1 MEKVKLKTNILK
13 REIINI
19 FKKFGLSNN
28 HSIISANALINSEL
42 VGAYG
47 HGLSRLKMYCDRI
60 NKKLINPSPKI
71 KIKKISQSISQIDA
85 DNSIG
90 FVAADIAIKEAIKN
104 AKKTGIGLVGIKK
117 SGHYGM
123 SGYYAEQAVK
133 KNLIV
138 FCFTNAPPAIAPYG
152 ARKSLF
158 GTNPVCFGTPTSSK
172 VPFILDTSVSMI
184 NRGVIRVAARLGK
197 KIPAGVALDKNGN
210 LTTDAKKA
218 LKGVQL
224 PIAGFRGSG
233 KVTDY
238 APNLSKYRNDDD
250 LETKT
255 LDRTL
260 TVAVLIASLL
270 TIMIPLYYLGEQDRQ
285 EGFVEEFDEVSVE
298 RGEHLYEEFGCG
310 NCHGVDGSG
319 GAASY
324 VEKRSGINVTWTAPA
339 INNVFY
345 RYDDEEVRYW
355 LIYGR
360 ANSPMPAWG
369 LEGGGPMNDGQLDDL
384 IEYMHH
390 FQISQSEELQTIEM
404 NINSSLSRLDTS
416 ELLVENEIA
425 RQKEL
430 IQSVKDAPGKLPV
443 VQKAVEDVSAL
454 LSKEGGIDTDEDG
467 LSDSTETELSAYSS
481 TVSEVLGTS
490 ILNLDPDNEESIPG
504 RKDKSVASG
513 YLSQLESELINITI
527 VAEGYDKFIKEA
539 ETGLAFLEKALEE
552 KLWEVS
558 FDEIADSTFDGD
570 LEKAKRA
577 VGLFNAY
584 CARCHTAGYSA
595 GVAYTKE
602 IASGGLGP
610 ALRAGRAN
618 IQFKQR
624 EDLIDFIVKGS
635 VNGKAYGVNGV
646 GGGKMPGFGAVLPQ
660 SDIELII
667 DYLRGMTP
675 DA

>member
-1 MEKVKLKTNILK
+1 
-13 REIINI
+13 
-19 FKKFGLSNN
+19 
-28 HSIISANALINSEL
+28 
-42 VGAYG
+42 
-47 HGLSRLKMYCDRI
+47 
-60 NKKLINPSPKI
+60 
-71 KIKKISQSISQIDA
+71 
-85 DNSIG
+85 
-90 FVAADIAIKEAIKN
+90 
-104 AKKTGIGLVGIKK
+104 
-117 SGHYGM
+117 
-123 SGYYAEQAVK
+123 
-133 KNLIV
+133 
-138 FCFTNAPPAIAPYG
+138 
-152 ARKSLF
+152 
-158 GTNPVCFGTPTSSK
+158 
-172 VPFILDTSVSMI
+172 
-184 NRGVIRVAARLGK
+184 
-197 KIPAGVALDKNGN
+197 
-210 LTTDAKKA
+210 
-218 LKGVQL
+218 
-224 PIAGFRGSG
+224 
-233 KVTDY
+233 
-238 APNLSKYRNDDD
+238 
-250 LETKT
+250 
-255 LDRTL
+255 
-260 TVAVLIASLL
+260 
-270 TIMIPLYYLGEQDRQ
+270 MIPLYYLGEQERQ

-390 FQISQSEELQTIEM
+390 FQITQESELRTIEM

-430 IQSVKDAPGKLPV
+430 IQSVEEAPSKLPIV
-443 VQKAVEDVSAL
+443 EKAVQDVTAL

-467 LSDSTETELSAYSS
+467 LSDSTETELSTYSAS
-481 TVSEVLGTS
+481 ISEALGTS
-490 ILNLDPDNEESIPG
+490 ILNLDPDNEQSIPG
-504 RKDKSVASG
+504 RKDLSVAKG
-513 YLSQLESELINITI
+513 YLSQLESELINIRI
-527 VAEGYDKFIKEA
+527 VSEGYDKFINEA
-539 ETGLAFLEKALEE
+539 ETGLAFLEKALDE

-558 FDEIADSTFDGD
+558 FDEIANSTFDGD

-646 GGGKMPGFGAVLPQ
+646 GGGKMPGFGAVLPE
-660 SDIELII
+660 SDIALII
-667 DYLRGMTP
+667 DYLRGMKP

>member
-1 MEKVKLKTNILK
+1 M
-13 REIINI
+13 
-19 FKKFGLSNN
+19 
-28 HSIISANALINSEL
+28 
-42 VGAYG
+42 
-47 HGLSRLKMYCDRI
+47 
-60 NKKLINPSPKI
+60 
-71 KIKKISQSISQIDA
+71 
-85 DNSIG
+85 
-90 FVAADIAIKEAIKN
+90 
-104 AKKTGIGLVGIKK
+104 
-117 SGHYGM
+117 
-123 SGYYAEQAVK
+123 
-133 KNLIV
+133 
-138 FCFTNAPPAIAPYG
+138 
-152 ARKSLF
+152 
-158 GTNPVCFGTPTSSK
+158 TSSLSITLIA
-172 VPFILDTSVSMI
+172 FGII
-184 NRGVIRVAARLGK
+184 AAL
-197 KIPAGVALDKNGN
+197 AFFTA
-210 LTTDAKKA
+210 
-218 LKGVQL
+218 
-224 PIAGFRGSG
+224 AGFRGSG
-233 KVTDY
+233 KVNDY
-238 APNLSKYRNDDD
+238 APNLSKYRADDD

-260 TVAVLIASLL
+260 TVAVLLASIL
-270 TIMIPLYYLGEQDRQ
+270 TIMIPLYYLGEQERQ

-390 FQISQSEELQTIEM
+390 FQITQESELRTIEM

-430 IQSVKDAPGKLPV
+430 IQSVEEAPSKLPIV
-443 VQKAVEDVSAL
+443 EKAVQDVTAL

-467 LSDSTETELSAYSS
+467 LSDSTETELSTYSAS
-481 TVSEVLGTS
+481 ISEALGTS
-490 ILNLDPDNEESIPG
+490 ILNLDPDNEQSIPG
-504 RKDKSVASG
+504 RKDLSVAKG
-513 YLSQLESELINITI
+513 YLSQLESELINIRI
-527 VAEGYDKFIKEA
+527 VSEGYDKFINEA

-570 LEKAKRA
+570 VEKAKRA

-624 EDLIDFIVKGS
+624 EDLIDCIVKGS

>member
-1 MEKVKLKTNILK
+1 M
-13 REIINI
+13 
-19 FKKFGLSNN
+19 
-28 HSIISANALINSEL
+28 
-42 VGAYG
+42 
-47 HGLSRLKMYCDRI
+47 
-60 NKKLINPSPKI
+60 
-71 KIKKISQSISQIDA
+71 
-85 DNSIG
+85 
-90 FVAADIAIKEAIKN
+90 
-104 AKKTGIGLVGIKK
+104 
-117 SGHYGM
+117 
-123 SGYYAEQAVK
+123 
-133 KNLIV
+133 
-138 FCFTNAPPAIAPYG
+138 
-152 ARKSLF
+152 
-158 GTNPVCFGTPTSSK
+158 TSSLS
-172 VPFILDTSVSMI
+172 ITLI
-184 NRGVIRVAARLGK
+184 ALGIIAAL
-197 KIPAGVALDKNGN
+197 AFFTA
-210 LTTDAKKA
+210 T
-218 LKGVQL
+218 
-224 PIAGFRGSG
+224 GFRGSG
-233 KVTDY
+233 KVSDY
-238 APNLSKYRNDDD
+238 APNLTKYRTDDD

-339 INNVFY
+339 INNVFF

-430 IQSVKDAPGKLPV
+430 IQSVKDAPEKLPV
-443 VQKAVEDVSAL
+443 VQKAVEDVSVL

-481 TVSEVLGTS
+481 SVSEVLGTS

-527 VAEGYDKFIKEA
+527 VAEGYDKFINEA

-558 FDEIADSTFDGD
+558 FEEIADSTFEGD
-570 LEKAKRA
+570 VEKAKRA

-610 ALRAGRAN
+610 ALRAGRVN

-624 EDLIDFIVKGS
+624 EDFIDFIIKGS

-667 DYLRGMTP
+667 DYLRGMEP

>member
-1 MEKVKLKTNILK
+1 M
-13 REIINI
+13 
-19 FKKFGLSNN
+19 
-28 HSIISANALINSEL
+28 
-42 VGAYG
+42 
-47 HGLSRLKMYCDRI
+47 
-60 NKKLINPSPKI
+60 
-71 KIKKISQSISQIDA
+71 
-85 DNSIG
+85 
-90 FVAADIAIKEAIKN
+90 
-104 AKKTGIGLVGIKK
+104 
-117 SGHYGM
+117 
-123 SGYYAEQAVK
+123 
-133 KNLIV
+133 
-138 FCFTNAPPAIAPYG
+138 
-152 ARKSLF
+152 
-158 GTNPVCFGTPTSSK
+158 TSSLSITLIA
-172 VPFILDTSVSMI
+172 FGII
-184 NRGVIRVAARLGK
+184 AAL
-197 KIPAGVALDKNGN
+197 AFFTA
-210 LTTDAKKA
+210 
-218 LKGVQL
+218 
-224 PIAGFRGSG
+224 AGFRGSG
-233 KVTDY
+233 KVNDY
-238 APNLSKYRNDDD
+238 APNLSKYRTDDD

-260 TVAVLIASLL
+260 TVAVLLASIL
-270 TIMIPLYYLGEQDRQ
+270 TIMIPLYYLGEQQRQ

-310 NCHGVDGSG
+310 NCHGADGSG

-369 LEGGGPMNDGQLDDL
+369 LKGGGPMNDGQLDDL

-390 FQISQSEELQTIEM
+390 FQITQESELRTIEM
-404 NINSSLSRLDTS
+404 NINSSLSRIETS

-430 IQSVKDAPGKLPV
+430 IQSVEEAPSKLPIV
-443 VQKAVEDVSAL
+443 EKAVQDVSAL

-467 LSDSTETELSAYSS
+467 LSDSTETELSTYSAS
-481 TVSEVLGTS
+481 ISEALGTS
-490 ILNLDPDNEESIPG
+490 ILNLDPDNEQSIPG
-504 RKDKSVASG
+504 RKDLSVAKG
-513 YLSQLESELINITI
+513 YLSQLESELINIRI
-527 VAEGYDKFIKEA
+527 VSEGYDKFINEA

-558 FDEIADSTFDGD
+558 FDEIANSTFDGD
-570 LEKAKRA
+570 LEKAIRA

-646 GGGKMPGFGAVLPQ
+646 GGGKMPGFGAVLPE
-660 SDIELII
+660 SDIALII
-667 DYLRGMTP
+667 DYLRGMKP

>member
-1 MEKVKLKTNILK
+1 M
-13 REIINI
+13 
-19 FKKFGLSNN
+19 
-28 HSIISANALINSEL
+28 
-42 VGAYG
+42 
-47 HGLSRLKMYCDRI
+47 
-60 NKKLINPSPKI
+60 
-71 KIKKISQSISQIDA
+71 
-85 DNSIG
+85 
-90 FVAADIAIKEAIKN
+90 
-104 AKKTGIGLVGIKK
+104 
-117 SGHYGM
+117 
-123 SGYYAEQAVK
+123 
-133 KNLIV
+133 
-138 FCFTNAPPAIAPYG
+138 
-152 ARKSLF
+152 
-158 GTNPVCFGTPTSSK
+158 TSSLS
-172 VPFILDTSVSMI
+172 ITLI
-184 NRGVIRVAARLGK
+184 ALGIIAAL
-197 KIPAGVALDKNGN
+197 AFFTAS
-210 LTTDAKKA
+210 
-218 LKGVQL
+218 
-224 PIAGFRGSG
+224 GFRGSG
-233 KVTDY
+233 KVNDY
-238 APNLSKYRNDDD
+238 APNLTKYRTDDD

-390 FQISQSEELQTIEM
+390 FQISQESELQTIEM

-430 IQSVKDAPGKLPV
+430 IQSVQEAPSKLPV
-443 VQKAVEDVSAL
+443 VEKAVEEVSVL

-467 LSDSTETELSAYSS
+467 LSDSTETELSSYSA

-490 ILNLDPDNEESIPG
+490 VLNLDPDNEQSIPG
-504 RKDKSVASG
+504 RKDLSVAKG
-513 YLSQLESELINITI
+513 YLSQLESELINIRI
-527 VAEGYDKFIKEA
+527 VSEGYDKFIKEA

-558 FDEIADSTFDGD
+558 FEEIADSTFDGD
-570 LEKAKRA
+570 IEKAKRA

-624 EDLIDFIVKGS
+624 EDLIDFIIKGS

>member
-1 MEKVKLKTNILK
+1 M
-13 REIINI
+13 
-19 FKKFGLSNN
+19 
-28 HSIISANALINSEL
+28 
-42 VGAYG
+42 
-47 HGLSRLKMYCDRI
+47 
-60 NKKLINPSPKI
+60 
-71 KIKKISQSISQIDA
+71 
-85 DNSIG
+85 
-90 FVAADIAIKEAIKN
+90 
-104 AKKTGIGLVGIKK
+104 
-117 SGHYGM
+117 
-123 SGYYAEQAVK
+123 
-133 KNLIV
+133 
-138 FCFTNAPPAIAPYG
+138 
-152 ARKSLF
+152 
-158 GTNPVCFGTPTSSK
+158 TSSLS
-172 VPFILDTSVSMI
+172 ITLI
-184 NRGVIRVAARLGK
+184 ALGIIAAL
-197 KIPAGVALDKNGN
+197 AFFTA
-210 LTTDAKKA
+210 
-218 LKGVQL
+218 
-224 PIAGFRGSG
+224 AGFRGSG
-233 KVTDY
+233 KVSDY

-324 VEKRSGINVTWTAPA
+324 VEKRSGINVTWAAPA

-345 RYDDEEVRYW
+345 RYDDDEVRYW
-355 LIYGR
+355 LIFGR

-404 NINSSLSRLDTS
+404 NINSSLSRIDTS

-467 LSDSTETELSAYSS
+467 LSDSTETELSSYSS
-481 TVSEVLGTS
+481 SVSEVLGTS

-527 VAEGYDKFIKEA
+527 VAEGYDKFINEA

-558 FDEIADSTFDGD
+558 FEEIADSTYEGD
-570 LEKAKRA
+570 IEKAKRA

-610 ALRAGRAN
+610 ALRAGRVN

-624 EDLIDFIVKGS
+624 EDFIDFIIKGS

-667 DYLRGMTP
+667 DYLRGMEP

>member
-1 MEKVKLKTNILK
+1 M
-13 REIINI
+13 
-19 FKKFGLSNN
+19 
-28 HSIISANALINSEL
+28 
-42 VGAYG
+42 
-47 HGLSRLKMYCDRI
+47 
-60 NKKLINPSPKI
+60 
-71 KIKKISQSISQIDA
+71 
-85 DNSIG
+85 
-90 FVAADIAIKEAIKN
+90 
-104 AKKTGIGLVGIKK
+104 
-117 SGHYGM
+117 
-123 SGYYAEQAVK
+123 
-133 KNLIV
+133 
-138 FCFTNAPPAIAPYG
+138 
-152 ARKSLF
+152 
-158 GTNPVCFGTPTSSK
+158 TSSLSITLIA
-172 VPFILDTSVSMI
+172 FGII
-184 NRGVIRVAARLGK
+184 AAL
-197 KIPAGVALDKNGN
+197 AFFTA
-210 LTTDAKKA
+210 
-218 LKGVQL
+218 
-224 PIAGFRGSG
+224 AGFRGSG
-233 KVTDY
+233 KVNDY
-238 APNLSKYRNDDD
+238 APNLSKYRADDD

-260 TVAVLIASLL
+260 TVAVLLASIL
-270 TIMIPLYYLGEQDRQ
+270 TIMIPLYYLGEQERQ

-390 FQISQSEELQTIEM
+390 FQITQESELRTIEM

-430 IQSVKDAPGKLPV
+430 IQSVEEAPSKLPV
-443 VQKAVEDVSAL
+443 VEKAVQDVTAL
-454 LSKEGGIDTDEDG
+454 LSKKGGIDTDEDG
-467 LSDSTETELSAYSS
+467 LSDSTETELSTYSAS
-481 TVSEVLGTS
+481 ISEALGTS
-490 ILNLDPDNEESIPG
+490 ILNLDPDNEQSIPG
-504 RKDKSVASG
+504 RKDLSVAKG
-513 YLSQLESELINITI
+513 YLSQLESELINIRI
-527 VAEGYDKFIKEA
+527 VSEGYDKFINEA
-539 ETGLAFLEKALEE
+539 ETGLAFLEKALDE

-558 FDEIADSTFDGD
+558 FDEIANSTFDGD

-646 GGGKMPGFGAVLPQ
+646 GGGKMPGFGAVLPE
-660 SDIELII
+660 SDIALII
-667 DYLRGMTP
+667 DYLRGMKP

>member
-1 MEKVKLKTNILK
+1 M
-13 REIINI
+13 
-19 FKKFGLSNN
+19 
-28 HSIISANALINSEL
+28 
-42 VGAYG
+42 
-47 HGLSRLKMYCDRI
+47 
-60 NKKLINPSPKI
+60 
-71 KIKKISQSISQIDA
+71 
-85 DNSIG
+85 
-90 FVAADIAIKEAIKN
+90 
-104 AKKTGIGLVGIKK
+104 
-117 SGHYGM
+117 
-123 SGYYAEQAVK
+123 
-133 KNLIV
+133 
-138 FCFTNAPPAIAPYG
+138 
-152 ARKSLF
+152 
-158 GTNPVCFGTPTSSK
+158 TSSLSITLIA
-172 VPFILDTSVSMI
+172 FGII
-184 NRGVIRVAARLGK
+184 AAL
-197 KIPAGVALDKNGN
+197 AFFTA
-210 LTTDAKKA
+210 
-218 LKGVQL
+218 
-224 PIAGFRGSG
+224 AGFRGSG
-233 KVTDY
+233 KVNDY
-238 APNLSKYRNDDD
+238 APNLSKYRADDD

-260 TVAVLIASLL
+260 TVAVLLASIL
-270 TIMIPLYYLGEQDRQ
+270 TIMIPLYYLGEQERQ

-390 FQISQSEELQTIEM
+390 FQITQESELRTIEM

-430 IQSVKDAPGKLPV
+430 IQSVEEAPSKLPV
-443 VQKAVEDVSAL
+443 VEKAVQDVTAL

-467 LSDSTETELSAYSS
+467 LSDSTETELSTYSAS
-481 TVSEVLGTS
+481 ISEALGTS
-490 ILNLDPDNEESIPG
+490 ILNLDPDNEQSIPG
-504 RKDKSVASG
+504 RKDLSVAKG
-513 YLSQLESELINITI
+513 YLSQLESELINIRI
-527 VAEGYDKFIKEA
+527 VSEGYDKFINEA
-539 ETGLAFLEKALEE
+539 ETGLAFLEKALDE

-558 FDEIADSTFDGD
+558 CDEIANSTFDGD

-646 GGGKMPGFGAVLPQ
+646 GGGKMPGFGAVLPE
-660 SDIELII
+660 SDIALII
-667 DYLRGMTP
+667 DYLRGMKP

>member
-1 MEKVKLKTNILK
+1 M
-13 REIINI
+13 
-19 FKKFGLSNN
+19 
-28 HSIISANALINSEL
+28 
-42 VGAYG
+42 
-47 HGLSRLKMYCDRI
+47 
-60 NKKLINPSPKI
+60 
-71 KIKKISQSISQIDA
+71 
-85 DNSIG
+85 
-90 FVAADIAIKEAIKN
+90 
-104 AKKTGIGLVGIKK
+104 
-117 SGHYGM
+117 
-123 SGYYAEQAVK
+123 
-133 KNLIV
+133 
-138 FCFTNAPPAIAPYG
+138 
-152 ARKSLF
+152 
-158 GTNPVCFGTPTSSK
+158 TSSLSITLIA
-172 VPFILDTSVSMI
+172 FGII
-184 NRGVIRVAARLGK
+184 AAL
-197 KIPAGVALDKNGN
+197 AFFTA
-210 LTTDAKKA
+210 
-218 LKGVQL
+218 
-224 PIAGFRGSG
+224 AGFRGSG
-233 KVTDY
+233 KVNDY
-238 APNLSKYRNDDD
+238 APNLSKYRTDDD

-260 TVAVLIASLL
+260 TVAVLLASIL
-270 TIMIPLYYLGEQDRQ
+270 TIMIPLYYLGEQERQ

-310 NCHGVDGSG
+310 NCHGADGSG

-390 FQISQSEELQTIEM
+390 FQITQESELRTIEM
-404 NINSSLSRLDTS
+404 NINSSLSRIETS

-430 IQSVKDAPGKLPV
+430 IQSVEEAPSKLPIV
-443 VQKAVEDVSAL
+443 EKAVQDVTAL

-467 LSDSTETELSAYSS
+467 LSDSTETELSTYSAS
-481 TVSEVLGTS
+481 ISEALGTS
-490 ILNLDPDNEESIPG
+490 ILNLDPDNEQSIPG
-504 RKDKSVASG
+504 RKDLSVAKG
-513 YLSQLESELINITI
+513 YLSQLESELINIRI
-527 VAEGYDKFIKEA
+527 VSEGYDKFINEA
-539 ETGLAFLEKALEE
+539 ETGLAFLEKALDE

-558 FDEIADSTFDGD
+558 FDEIANSTFDGD

-646 GGGKMPGFGAVLPQ
+646 GGGKMPGFGAVLPE
-660 SDIELII
+660 SDIALII
-667 DYLRGMTP
+667 DYLRGMKP

>member
-1 MEKVKLKTNILK
+1 M
-13 REIINI
+13 
-19 FKKFGLSNN
+19 
-28 HSIISANALINSEL
+28 
-42 VGAYG
+42 
-47 HGLSRLKMYCDRI
+47 
-60 NKKLINPSPKI
+60 
-71 KIKKISQSISQIDA
+71 
-85 DNSIG
+85 
-90 FVAADIAIKEAIKN
+90 
-104 AKKTGIGLVGIKK
+104 
-117 SGHYGM
+117 
-123 SGYYAEQAVK
+123 
-133 KNLIV
+133 
-138 FCFTNAPPAIAPYG
+138 
-152 ARKSLF
+152 
-158 GTNPVCFGTPTSSK
+158 TSSLSITLIA
-172 VPFILDTSVSMI
+172 FGII
-184 NRGVIRVAARLGK
+184 AAL
-197 KIPAGVALDKNGN
+197 AFFTA
-210 LTTDAKKA
+210 
-218 LKGVQL
+218 
-224 PIAGFRGSG
+224 AGFRGSG
-233 KVTDY
+233 KVNDY
-238 APNLSKYRNDDD
+238 APNLSKYRTDDD

-260 TVAVLIASLL
+260 TVAVLLASIL

-310 NCHGVDGSG
+310 NCHGADGSG

-390 FQISQSEELQTIEM
+390 FQITQESELRTIEM
-404 NINSSLSRLDTS
+404 NINSSLSRIETS

-430 IQSVKDAPGKLPV
+430 IQSVEEAPSKLPIV
-443 VQKAVEDVSAL
+443 EKAVQDVSAL

-467 LSDSTETELSAYSS
+467 LSDSTETELSTYSAS
-481 TVSEVLGTS
+481 ISEALGTS
-490 ILNLDPDNEESIPG
+490 ILNLDPDNEQSIPG
-504 RKDKSVASG
+504 RKDLSIAKG
-513 YLSQLESELINITI
+513 YLSQLESELINIRI
-527 VAEGYDKFIKEA
+527 VSEGYDKFINEA

-558 FDEIADSTFDGD
+558 FDEIANSTFDGD
-570 LEKAKRA
+570 LEKAIRA

-646 GGGKMPGFGAVLPQ
+646 GGGKMPGFGAVLPE
-660 SDIELII
+660 SDIALII
-667 DYLRGMTP
+667 DYLRGMKP

>member
-1 MEKVKLKTNILK
+1 M
-13 REIINI
+13 
-19 FKKFGLSNN
+19 
-28 HSIISANALINSEL
+28 
-42 VGAYG
+42 
-47 HGLSRLKMYCDRI
+47 
-60 NKKLINPSPKI
+60 
-71 KIKKISQSISQIDA
+71 
-85 DNSIG
+85 
-90 FVAADIAIKEAIKN
+90 
-104 AKKTGIGLVGIKK
+104 
-117 SGHYGM
+117 
-123 SGYYAEQAVK
+123 
-133 KNLIV
+133 
-138 FCFTNAPPAIAPYG
+138 
-152 ARKSLF
+152 
-158 GTNPVCFGTPTSSK
+158 TSSLSITLIA
-172 VPFILDTSVSMI
+172 FGII
-184 NRGVIRVAARLGK
+184 AALAFFTA
-197 KIPAGVALDKNGN
+197 AGL
-210 LTTDAKKA
+210 
-218 LKGVQL
+218 
-224 PIAGFRGSG
+224 RGSG
-233 KVTDY
+233 KVNDY
-238 APNLSKYRNDDD
+238 APNLSKYRTDDD

-260 TVAVLIASLL
+260 TVAVLLASIL
-270 TIMIPLYYLGEQDRQ
+270 TIMIPLYYLGEQERQ

-310 NCHGVDGSG
+310 NCHGADGSG

-369 LEGGGPMNDGQLDDL
+369 LKGGGPMNDGQLDDL

-390 FQISQSEELQTIEM
+390 FQITQESELRTIEM
-404 NINSSLSRLDTS
+404 NINSSLSRIETS

-430 IQSVKDAPGKLPV
+430 IQSVEEAPSKLPIV
-443 VQKAVEDVSAL
+443 EKAVQDVSAL

-467 LSDSTETELSAYSS
+467 LSDSTETELSTYSAS
-481 TVSEVLGTS
+481 ISEALGTS
-490 ILNLDPDNEESIPG
+490 ILNLDPDNEQSIPG
-504 RKDKSVASG
+504 RKDLSIAKG
-513 YLSQLESELINITI
+513 YLSQLESELINIRI
-527 VAEGYDKFIKEA
+527 VSEGYDKFINEA

-558 FDEIADSTFDGD
+558 FDEIANSTFDGD
-570 LEKAKRA
+570 LEKAIRA

-646 GGGKMPGFGAVLPQ
+646 GGGKMPGFGAVLPE
-660 SDIELII
+660 SDIALII
-667 DYLRGMTP
+667 DYLRGMKP

>member
-1 MEKVKLKTNILK
+1 M
-13 REIINI
+13 
-19 FKKFGLSNN
+19 
-28 HSIISANALINSEL
+28 
-42 VGAYG
+42 
-47 HGLSRLKMYCDRI
+47 
-60 NKKLINPSPKI
+60 
-71 KIKKISQSISQIDA
+71 
-85 DNSIG
+85 
-90 FVAADIAIKEAIKN
+90 
-104 AKKTGIGLVGIKK
+104 
-117 SGHYGM
+117 
-123 SGYYAEQAVK
+123 
-133 KNLIV
+133 
-138 FCFTNAPPAIAPYG
+138 
-152 ARKSLF
+152 
-158 GTNPVCFGTPTSSK
+158 TSSLSITLIA
-172 VPFILDTSVSMI
+172 FGII
-184 NRGVIRVAARLGK
+184 AAL
-197 KIPAGVALDKNGN
+197 AFFTA
-210 LTTDAKKA
+210 
-218 LKGVQL
+218 
-224 PIAGFRGSG
+224 AGFRGSG
-233 KVTDY
+233 KVNDY
-238 APNLSKYRNDDD
+238 APNLSKYRTDDD

-260 TVAVLIASLL
+260 TVAVLLASIL
-270 TIMIPLYYLGEQDRQ
+270 TIMIPLYYLGEQERQ

-310 NCHGVDGSG
+310 NCHGADGSG

-390 FQISQSEELQTIEM
+390 FQITQESELRTIEM
-404 NINSSLSRLDTS
+404 NINSSLSRIETS

-430 IQSVKDAPGKLPV
+430 IQSVEEAPSKLPIV
-443 VQKAVEDVSAL
+443 EKAVQDVSAF

-467 LSDSTETELSAYSS
+467 LSDSTETELSTYSAS
-481 TVSEVLGTS
+481 ISEALGTS
-490 ILNLDPDNEESIPG
+490 ILNLDPDNEQSIPG
-504 RKDKSVASG
+504 RKDLSVAKG
-513 YLSQLESELINITI
+513 YLSQLESELINIRI
-527 VAEGYDKFIKEA
+527 VSEGYDKFINEA

-558 FDEIADSTFDGD
+558 FDEIANSTFDGD
-570 LEKAKRA
+570 LEKAIRA

-624 EDLIDFIVKGS
+624 EDLIDF
-635 VNGKAYGVNGV
+635 YC
-646 GGGKMPGFGAVLPQ
+646 
-660 SDIELII
+660 
-667 DYLRGMTP
+667 
-675 DA
+675 

>member
-1 MEKVKLKTNILK
+1 M
-13 REIINI
+13 
-19 FKKFGLSNN
+19 
-28 HSIISANALINSEL
+28 
-42 VGAYG
+42 
-47 HGLSRLKMYCDRI
+47 
-60 NKKLINPSPKI
+60 
-71 KIKKISQSISQIDA
+71 
-85 DNSIG
+85 
-90 FVAADIAIKEAIKN
+90 
-104 AKKTGIGLVGIKK
+104 
-117 SGHYGM
+117 
-123 SGYYAEQAVK
+123 
-133 KNLIV
+133 
-138 FCFTNAPPAIAPYG
+138 
-152 ARKSLF
+152 
-158 GTNPVCFGTPTSSK
+158 TSSLS
-172 VPFILDTSVSMI
+172 ITLI
-184 NRGVIRVAARLGK
+184 ALGIIAAL
-197 KIPAGVALDKNGN
+197 AFFTA
-210 LTTDAKKA
+210 
-218 LKGVQL
+218 
-224 PIAGFRGSG
+224 AGFRGSG
-233 KVTDY
+233 KVSDY

-270 TIMIPLYYLGEQDRQ
+270 TIMIPLYYLGEQERQ
-285 EGFVEEFDEVSVE
+285 ESFVEEFDEVSVE

-324 VEKRSGINVTWTAPA
+324 VEKRSGINVTWAAPA

-355 LIYGR
+355 LIFGR

-443 VQKAVEDVSAL
+443 VQKAVEDVSEL

-467 LSDSTETELSAYSS
+467 LSDSTETELSSYSS
-481 TVSEVLGTS
+481 SVSEVLGTS

-527 VAEGYDKFIKEA
+527 VTEGYDKFIKEA

-558 FDEIADSTFDGD
+558 FEEIANSTYEGD
-570 LEKAKRA
+570 IEKAKRA

-610 ALRAGRAN
+610 ALRAGRVN

-624 EDLIDFIVKGS
+624 EDFIDFIIKGS

-667 DYLRGMTP
+667 DYLRGMEP

>member
-1 MEKVKLKTNILK
+1 M
-13 REIINI
+13 
-19 FKKFGLSNN
+19 
-28 HSIISANALINSEL
+28 
-42 VGAYG
+42 
-47 HGLSRLKMYCDRI
+47 
-60 NKKLINPSPKI
+60 
-71 KIKKISQSISQIDA
+71 
-85 DNSIG
+85 
-90 FVAADIAIKEAIKN
+90 
-104 AKKTGIGLVGIKK
+104 
-117 SGHYGM
+117 
-123 SGYYAEQAVK
+123 
-133 KNLIV
+133 
-138 FCFTNAPPAIAPYG
+138 
-152 ARKSLF
+152 
-158 GTNPVCFGTPTSSK
+158 TSSLS
-172 VPFILDTSVSMI
+172 ITLI
-184 NRGVIRVAARLGK
+184 ALGVIAAL
-197 KIPAGVALDKNGN
+197 AFFTA
-210 LTTDAKKA
+210 T
-218 LKGVQL
+218 
-224 PIAGFRGSG
+224 GFRGSG
-233 KVTDY
+233 KVRDY
-238 APNLSKYRNDDD
+238 APNLTKYRTDDD

-285 EGFVEEFDEVSVE
+285 EGFVDEFDEVSVE

-339 INNVFY
+339 INNVFF

-390 FQISQSEELQTIEM
+390 FQISQESELQTIEM

-430 IQSVKDAPGKLPV
+430 IQSVKDAPSKLPIIE
-443 VQKAVEDVSAL
+443 KAVQDVSDL
-454 LSKEGGIDTDEDG
+454 LVKEGGIDTDEDG
-467 LSDSTETELSAYSS
+467 LSDSTEAELSSYSAS
-481 TVSEVLGTS
+481 ISEALGTS
-490 ILNLDPDNEESIPG
+490 DLNLDPDNEQSIPG
-504 RKDKSVASG
+504 RKDLSVAKG
-513 YLSQLESELINITI
+513 FLSQLESELINIRI
-527 VAEGYDKFIKEA
+527 VSEGFDKFINEA

-558 FDEIADSTFDGD
+558 FEEIAESTFNGD
-570 LEKAKRA
+570 LEKAQRA

-646 GGGKMPGFGAVLPQ
+646 GGGKMPGFGAVLPE

>member
-1 MEKVKLKTNILK
+1 M
-13 REIINI
+13 
-19 FKKFGLSNN
+19 
-28 HSIISANALINSEL
+28 
-42 VGAYG
+42 
-47 HGLSRLKMYCDRI
+47 
-60 NKKLINPSPKI
+60 
-71 KIKKISQSISQIDA
+71 
-85 DNSIG
+85 
-90 FVAADIAIKEAIKN
+90 
-104 AKKTGIGLVGIKK
+104 
-117 SGHYGM
+117 
-123 SGYYAEQAVK
+123 
-133 KNLIV
+133 
-138 FCFTNAPPAIAPYG
+138 
-152 ARKSLF
+152 
-158 GTNPVCFGTPTSSK
+158 TSSLSITLIA
-172 VPFILDTSVSMI
+172 FGII
-184 NRGVIRVAARLGK
+184 AAL
-197 KIPAGVALDKNGN
+197 AFFTA
-210 LTTDAKKA
+210 
-218 LKGVQL
+218 
-224 PIAGFRGSG
+224 AGFRGSG
-233 KVTDY
+233 KVNDY
-238 APNLSKYRNDDD
+238 APNLSKYRTDDD

-260 TVAVLIASLL
+260 TVAVLLASIL
-270 TIMIPLYYLGEQDRQ
+270 TIMIPLYYLGEQERQ

-310 NCHGVDGSG
+310 NCHGADGSG

-369 LEGGGPMNDGQLDDL
+369 LKGGGPMNDGQLDDL

-390 FQISQSEELQTIEM
+390 FQITQESELRTIEM
-404 NINSSLSRLDTS
+404 NINSSLSRIETS

-430 IQSVKDAPGKLPV
+430 IQSVEEAPSKLPIV
-443 VQKAVEDVSAL
+443 EKAVQDVSAL

-467 LSDSTETELSAYSS
+467 LSDSTETELSTYSAS
-481 TVSEVLGTS
+481 ISEALGTS
-490 ILNLDPDNEESIPG
+490 ILNLDPDNEQSIPG
-504 RKDKSVASG
+504 RKDLSIAKG
-513 YLSQLESELINITI
+513 YLSQLESELINIRI
-527 VAEGYDKFIKEA
+527 VSEGYDKFINEA

-558 FDEIADSTFDGD
+558 FDEIANSTFDGD
-570 LEKAKRA
+570 LEKAIRA

-646 GGGKMPGFGAVLPQ
+646 GGGKMPGFGAVLPE
-660 SDIELII
+660 SDIALII
-667 DYLRGMTP
+667 DYLRGMKP

>member
-1 MEKVKLKTNILK
+1 M
-13 REIINI
+13 
-19 FKKFGLSNN
+19 
-28 HSIISANALINSEL
+28 
-42 VGAYG
+42 
-47 HGLSRLKMYCDRI
+47 
-60 NKKLINPSPKI
+60 
-71 KIKKISQSISQIDA
+71 
-85 DNSIG
+85 
-90 FVAADIAIKEAIKN
+90 
-104 AKKTGIGLVGIKK
+104 
-117 SGHYGM
+117 
-123 SGYYAEQAVK
+123 
-133 KNLIV
+133 
-138 FCFTNAPPAIAPYG
+138 
-152 ARKSLF
+152 
-158 GTNPVCFGTPTSSK
+158 TSSLSITLIA
-172 VPFILDTSVSMI
+172 FGII
-184 NRGVIRVAARLGK
+184 AAL
-197 KIPAGVALDKNGN
+197 AFFTA
-210 LTTDAKKA
+210 
-218 LKGVQL
+218 
-224 PIAGFRGSG
+224 AGFRGSG
-233 KVTDY
+233 KVNDY
-238 APNLSKYRNDDD
+238 APNLSKYRTDDD

-260 TVAVLIASLL
+260 TVAVLLASIL
-270 TIMIPLYYLGEQDRQ
+270 TIMIPLYYLGEQERQ

-310 NCHGVDGSG
+310 NCHGADGSG

-390 FQISQSEELQTIEM
+390 FQITQESELRTIEM
-404 NINSSLSRLDTS
+404 NINSSLSRIETS

-430 IQSVKDAPGKLPV
+430 IQSVEEAPSKLPIV
-443 VQKAVEDVSAL
+443 EKAVQDVSAF

-467 LSDSTETELSAYSS
+467 LSDSTETELSTYSAS
-481 TVSEVLGTS
+481 ISEALGTS
-490 ILNLDPDNEESIPG
+490 ILNLDPDNEQSIPG
-504 RKDKSVASG
+504 RKDLSVAKG
-513 YLSQLESELINITI
+513 YLSQLESELINIRI
-527 VAEGYDKFIKEA
+527 VSEGYDKFINEA

-558 FDEIADSTFDGD
+558 FDEIANSTFDGD
-570 LEKAKRA
+570 LEKAIRA

-646 GGGKMPGFGAVLPQ
+646 GGGKMPGFGAVLPE
-660 SDIELII
+660 SDIALII
-667 DYLRGMTP
+667 DYLRGMKP

>member
-1 MEKVKLKTNILK
+1 MTSSVLITLI
-13 REIINI
+13 
-19 FKKFGLSNN
+19 
-28 HSIISANALINSEL
+28 ALGI
-42 VGAYG
+42 VGA
-47 HGLSRLKMYCDRI
+47 LAFFS
-60 NKKLINPSPKI
+60 
-71 KIKKISQSISQIDA
+71 
-85 DNSIG
+85 
-90 FVAADIAIKEAIKN
+90 AI
-104 AKKTGIGLVGIKK
+104 
-117 SGHYGM
+117 
-123 SGYYAEQAVK
+123 
-133 KNLIV
+133 
-138 FCFTNAPPAIAPYG
+138 
-152 ARKSLF
+152 
-158 GTNPVCFGTPTSSK
+158 
-172 VPFILDTSVSMI
+172 
-184 NRGVIRVAARLGK
+184 
-197 KIPAGVALDKNGN
+197 
-210 LTTDAKKA
+210 
-218 LKGVQL
+218 
-224 PIAGFRGSG
+224 GFRGSG
-233 KVTDY
+233 KVSDY
-238 APNLSKYRNDDD
+238 APNLSKYRTDDD

-270 TIMIPLYYLGEQDRQ
+270 TIMIPLYYLGEQERQ

-324 VEKRSGINVTWTAPA
+324 VEKRSGISVTWAAPA

-390 FQISQSEELQTIEM
+390 FQISQESELSTIEM
-404 NINSSLSRLDTS
+404 NINSSLSRLETS
-416 ELLVENEIA
+416 ELLVENEIE

-430 IQSVKDAPGKLPV
+430 IQSVKDAPSKLPV
-443 VQKAVEDVSAL
+443 VIKAVEDVSDL
-454 LSKEGGIDTDEDG
+454 LSREGGIDTDEDG
-467 LSDSTETELSAYSS
+467 LSDSVETELSSYSAS
-481 TVSEVLGTS
+481 VSEILGTS
-490 ILNLDPDNEESIPG
+490 ILNLDPDNEQSIPG
-504 RKDKSVASG
+504 RKDLSVANG
-513 YLSQLESELINITI
+513 LLSQLESELINIRI
-527 VAEGYDKFIKEA
+527 VSEGYDKFINEA

-558 FDEIADSTFDGD
+558 YEEIADSTFNGD

-624 EDLIDFIVKGS
+624 EDLISFIVKGS

-646 GGGKMPGFGAVLPQ
+646 GGGKMPGFGAVLPE
-660 SDIELII
+660 SDIALII

>member
-1 MEKVKLKTNILK
+1 M
-13 REIINI
+13 
-19 FKKFGLSNN
+19 
-28 HSIISANALINSEL
+28 
-42 VGAYG
+42 
-47 HGLSRLKMYCDRI
+47 
-60 NKKLINPSPKI
+60 
-71 KIKKISQSISQIDA
+71 
-85 DNSIG
+85 
-90 FVAADIAIKEAIKN
+90 
-104 AKKTGIGLVGIKK
+104 
-117 SGHYGM
+117 
-123 SGYYAEQAVK
+123 
-133 KNLIV
+133 
-138 FCFTNAPPAIAPYG
+138 
-152 ARKSLF
+152 
-158 GTNPVCFGTPTSSK
+158 TSSLSITLIA
-172 VPFILDTSVSMI
+172 FGII
-184 NRGVIRVAARLGK
+184 AAL
-197 KIPAGVALDKNGN
+197 AFFTA
-210 LTTDAKKA
+210 
-218 LKGVQL
+218 
-224 PIAGFRGSG
+224 AGFRGSG
-233 KVTDY
+233 KVNDY
-238 APNLSKYRNDDD
+238 APNLSKYRTDDD

-260 TVAVLIASLL
+260 TVAVLLASIL
-270 TIMIPLYYLGEQDRQ
+270 TIMIPLYYLGEQERQ

-310 NCHGVDGSG
+310 NCHGADGSG

-369 LEGGGPMNDGQLDDL
+369 LKGGGPMNDGQLDDL

-390 FQISQSEELQTIEM
+390 FQITQESELRTIEM
-404 NINSSLSRLDTS
+404 NINSSLSRIETS

-430 IQSVKDAPGKLPV
+430 IQSVEEAPSKLPIV
-443 VQKAVEDVSAL
+443 EKAVQDVSAL

-467 LSDSTETELSAYSS
+467 LSDSTETELSTYSAS
-481 TVSEVLGTS
+481 ISEALGTS
-490 ILNLDPDNEESIPG
+490 ILNLDPDNEQSIPG
-504 RKDKSVASG
+504 RKDLSIAKG
-513 YLSQLESELINITI
+513 YLSQLESELINIRI
-527 VAEGYDKFIKEA
+527 VSEGYDKFINEA

-558 FDEIADSTFDGD
+558 FDEIAYSTFDGD
-570 LEKAKRA
+570 LEKAIRA

-646 GGGKMPGFGAVLPQ
+646 GGGKMPGFGAVLPE
-660 SDIELII
+660 SDIALII
-667 DYLRGMTP
+667 DYLRGMKP

>member
-1 MEKVKLKTNILK
+1 M
-13 REIINI
+13 
-19 FKKFGLSNN
+19 
-28 HSIISANALINSEL
+28 
-42 VGAYG
+42 
-47 HGLSRLKMYCDRI
+47 
-60 NKKLINPSPKI
+60 
-71 KIKKISQSISQIDA
+71 
-85 DNSIG
+85 
-90 FVAADIAIKEAIKN
+90 
-104 AKKTGIGLVGIKK
+104 
-117 SGHYGM
+117 
-123 SGYYAEQAVK
+123 
-133 KNLIV
+133 
-138 FCFTNAPPAIAPYG
+138 
-152 ARKSLF
+152 
-158 GTNPVCFGTPTSSK
+158 TSSLS
-172 VPFILDTSVSMI
+172 ITLI
-184 NRGVIRVAARLGK
+184 ALGIIAAL
-197 KIPAGVALDKNGN
+197 AFFTA
-210 LTTDAKKA
+210 
-218 LKGVQL
+218 
-224 PIAGFRGSG
+224 AGFRGSG
-233 KVTDY
+233 KLNDY

-260 TVAVLIASLL
+260 TVAVILASLL
-270 TIMIPLYYLGEQDRQ
+270 TIMIPLYYLGEQERQ

-355 LIYGR
+355 LIFGR

-390 FQISQSEELQTIEM
+390 FQITQESELRTIEM
-404 NINSSLSRLDTS
+404 NINSSLSRLETS

-430 IQSVKDAPGKLPV
+430 IQSVEEAPSKLPIV
-443 VQKAVEDVSAL
+443 EKAVEDVSAL
-454 LSKEGGIDTDEDG
+454 LSNEGGIDTDEDG
-467 LSDSTETELSAYSS
+467 LSDSTETELSTYSAS
-481 TVSEVLGTS
+481 ISEALGTS
-490 ILNLDPDNEESIPG
+490 ILNLDPDNEQSIPG
-504 RKDKSVASG
+504 RKDLSVARG
-513 YLSQLESELINITI
+513 YLSQLESELINIRI
-527 VAEGYDKFIKEA
+527 VSEGYEKFINEA
-539 ETGLAFLEKALEE
+539 ETGLAFLEKALED

-558 FDEIADSTFDGD
+558 FDEIANSTFDGN

-646 GGGKMPGFGAVLPQ
+646 GGGKMPGFGAVLPE
-660 SDIELII
+660 SDIALII
-667 DYLRGMTP
+667 DYLRGMKP

>member
-1 MEKVKLKTNILK
+1 M
-13 REIINI
+13 
-19 FKKFGLSNN
+19 
-28 HSIISANALINSEL
+28 
-42 VGAYG
+42 
-47 HGLSRLKMYCDRI
+47 
-60 NKKLINPSPKI
+60 
-71 KIKKISQSISQIDA
+71 
-85 DNSIG
+85 
-90 FVAADIAIKEAIKN
+90 
-104 AKKTGIGLVGIKK
+104 
-117 SGHYGM
+117 
-123 SGYYAEQAVK
+123 
-133 KNLIV
+133 
-138 FCFTNAPPAIAPYG
+138 
-152 ARKSLF
+152 
-158 GTNPVCFGTPTSSK
+158 TSSLSITLIA
-172 VPFILDTSVSMI
+172 FGII
-184 NRGVIRVAARLGK
+184 AAL
-197 KIPAGVALDKNGN
+197 AFFTA
-210 LTTDAKKA
+210 
-218 LKGVQL
+218 
-224 PIAGFRGSG
+224 AGFRGSG
-233 KVTDY
+233 KVNDY
-238 APNLSKYRNDDD
+238 APNLSKYRADDD

-260 TVAVLIASLL
+260 TVAVLLASIL
-270 TIMIPLYYLGEQDRQ
+270 TIMIPLYYLGEQERQ

-390 FQISQSEELQTIEM
+390 FQITQESELRTIEM

-430 IQSVKDAPGKLPV
+430 IQSVEEAPSKLPIGE
-443 VQKAVEDVSAL
+443 KAVQDVTAL

-467 LSDSTETELSAYSS
+467 LSDSTETELSTYSAS
-481 TVSEVLGTS
+481 ISEALGTS
-490 ILNLDPDNEESIPG
+490 ILNLDPDNEQSIPG
-504 RKDKSVASG
+504 RKDLSVAKG
-513 YLSQLESELINITI
+513 YLSQLESELINIRI
-527 VAEGYDKFIKEA
+527 VSEGYDKFINEA
-539 ETGLAFLEKALEE
+539 ETGLAFLEKALDE

-558 FDEIADSTFDGD
+558 FDEIANSTFDGD

-646 GGGKMPGFGAVLPQ
+646 GGGKMPGFGAVLPE
-660 SDIELII
+660 SDIALII
-667 DYLRGMTP
+667 DYLRGMKP

>member
-1 MEKVKLKTNILK
+1 M
-13 REIINI
+13 
-19 FKKFGLSNN
+19 
-28 HSIISANALINSEL
+28 
-42 VGAYG
+42 
-47 HGLSRLKMYCDRI
+47 
-60 NKKLINPSPKI
+60 
-71 KIKKISQSISQIDA
+71 
-85 DNSIG
+85 
-90 FVAADIAIKEAIKN
+90 
-104 AKKTGIGLVGIKK
+104 
-117 SGHYGM
+117 
-123 SGYYAEQAVK
+123 
-133 KNLIV
+133 
-138 FCFTNAPPAIAPYG
+138 
-152 ARKSLF
+152 
-158 GTNPVCFGTPTSSK
+158 TSSLSITLIA
-172 VPFILDTSVSMI
+172 FGII
-184 NRGVIRVAARLGK
+184 AAL
-197 KIPAGVALDKNGN
+197 AFFTA
-210 LTTDAKKA
+210 
-218 LKGVQL
+218 
-224 PIAGFRGSG
+224 AGFRGSG
-233 KVTDY
+233 KVNDY
-238 APNLSKYRNDDD
+238 APNLSKYRTDDD

-260 TVAVLIASLL
+260 TVAVLLASIL
-270 TIMIPLYYLGEQDRQ
+270 TIMIPLYYLGEQERQ

-310 NCHGVDGSG
+310 NCHGADGSG

-369 LEGGGPMNDGQLDDL
+369 LKGGGPMNDGQLDDL

-390 FQISQSEELQTIEM
+390 FQITQESELRTIEM
-404 NINSSLSRLDTS
+404 NINSSLSRIETS

-430 IQSVKDAPGKLPV
+430 IQSVEEAPSKLPIV
-443 VQKAVEDVSAL
+443 EKAVQDVSAL

-467 LSDSTETELSAYSS
+467 LSDSTETELSTYSAS
-481 TVSEVLGTS
+481 ISEALGTS
-490 ILNLDPDNEESIPG
+490 ILNLDPDNEQSIPG
-504 RKDKSVASG
+504 RKDLSIAKG
-513 YLSQLESELINITI
+513 YLSQLESELINIRI
-527 VAEGYDKFIKEA
+527 VSEGYDKFINEA

-558 FDEIADSTFDGD
+558 FDEIANSTFDGD
-570 LEKAKRA
+570 LEKAIRA

-646 GGGKMPGFGAVLPQ
+646 GGGKTPGFGAVLPE
-660 SDIELII
+660 SDIALII
-667 DYLRGMTP
+667 DYLRGMKP